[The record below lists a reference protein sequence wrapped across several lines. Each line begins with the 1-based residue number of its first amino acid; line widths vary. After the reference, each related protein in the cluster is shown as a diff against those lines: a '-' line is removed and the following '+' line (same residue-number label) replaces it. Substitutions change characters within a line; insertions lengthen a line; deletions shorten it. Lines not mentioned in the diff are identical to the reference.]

1 MESRTGTRS
10 GSEASKRRILDA
22 TLELARERGYEG
34 TTIALVTKRSGL
46 PSGSVYW
53 HFQNKDSLILAL
65 VDDSFTRWKQR
76 HFGDGADPT
85 SPTSIA
91 SVFADTLRED
101 DESQGFWRL
110 GLLLALE
117 RRMSDSLARR
127 RFLEIREEV
136 VDMLA
141 TRWAEVL
148 GDRMIERDPGIP
160 ERIARFGLAVAD
172 GYFLAITAGE
182 PLDPEEC
189 ARLIDDA
196 LHAYVERLTA
206 ATTSTDT

>member
-1 MESRTGTRS
+1 MQSRTGTRS

-53 HFQNKDSLILAL
+53 HFQNKDSLMLAL
-65 VDDSFTRWKQR
+65 VDDSFARWKLR
-76 HFGDGADPT
+76 HFGDGTDPT
-85 SPTSIA
+85 SASSVA
-91 SVFADTLRED
+91 SVFSDSLRED

-127 RFLEIREEV
+127 RFLEIREEMV
-136 VDMLA
+136 GMLA
-141 TRWAEVL
+141 TRWAQEL
-148 GDRMIERDPGIP
+148 DDRIIEHDPTTP
-160 ERIARFGLAVAD
+160 ERIARFSLAVAD

-182 PLDPEEC
+182 PLDPAEC
-189 ARLIDDA
+189 AHLIDDA

-206 ATTSTDT
+206 ATATEA